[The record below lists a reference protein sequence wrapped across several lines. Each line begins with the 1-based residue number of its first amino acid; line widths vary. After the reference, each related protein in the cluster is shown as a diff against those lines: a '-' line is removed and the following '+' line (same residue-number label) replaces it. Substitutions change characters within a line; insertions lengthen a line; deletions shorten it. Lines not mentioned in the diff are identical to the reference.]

1 VAAASGSFNRW
12 PDSGSYVTHRRMQAG
27 QLLATAFAAIGF
39 VAATFASL
47 HALLHKRRPQSAFG
61 WIAVCLALP
70 LGGALLYYLFGINR
84 VQTRARKLLTRH
96 PEPECPT
103 EYVGTPPPQLMPLAR
118 LGSAVSGWPL
128 TAGNRIEL
136 LRDASLIF
144 DAMISAIEAAREYVY
159 FSTYIFDG
167 GPLGRRFAAALKA
180 AAERGA
186 DVRVL
191 LDGVGDWYSWERA
204 GRLFKGTRVRFA
216 LFLPPRLWPPTI
228 RVNLRNHRKILAVD
242 GQVAFTGGIN
252 VRDRYLD
259 GLDDERIVD
268 SHFRISGPVVTQ
280 IETIYL
286 RDWQFATGDAS
297 HAPRRLPQPSGGA
310 LSRAIADGPDAGLDR
325 LTTLITG
332 AIGSARQRVAI
343 MTPYFVPPRELIA
356 PLQAAALG
364 GVDVAI
370 ILPARN
376 NLPYVHRATR
386 HMLWELLQR
395 GVHAYYQPPPF
406 VHSKLFYV
414 DDYYAQVG
422 SANFDARSL
431 RLNFEMNVEI
441 YDRDTVTDLS
451 RHFEAIRAQSTEIT
465 LAHVDGRPI
474 YTKAIDG
481 FAWLFSPYL

>member
-1 VAAASGSFNRW
+1 
-12 PDSGSYVTHRRMQAG
+12 MQAG
-27 QLLATAFAAIGF
+27 QFLATALAAIGF
-39 VAATFASL
+39 VAAAFASL
-47 HALLHKRRPQSAFG
+47 HAVLNKRRPQSAFG

-70 LGGALLYYLFGINR
+70 LAGPLLYYFFGINR

-96 PEPECPT
+96 PELECPT
-103 EYVGTPPPQLMPLAR
+103 EYVGTPPPQLVPLAR

-136 LRDASLIF
+136 LHEASAIF
-144 DAMISAIEAAREYVY
+144 DAMIGAIEAARDYVY

-167 GPLGRRFAAALKA
+167 GPLGHRFAAALIA

-191 LDGVGDWYSWERA
+191 LDGIGEWYSWPRA
-204 GRLFKGTRVRFA
+204 GKLFKGSRVRFA
-216 LFLPPRLWPPTI
+216 RFLPPRLWPPTI

-259 GLDDERIVD
+259 GLAHERIVD
-268 SHFRISGPVVTQ
+268 SHFRIAGPVVTQ

-286 RDWQFATGDAS
+286 RDWQFATGDSSSAL
-297 HAPRRLPQPSGGA
+297 RRLPHPSGGA
-310 LSRAIADGPDAGLDR
+310 LCRAVADGPDAAFDR

-356 PLQAAALG
+356 PLQAAALA
-364 GVDVAI
+364 GVDVAV

-395 GVHAYYQPPPF
+395 GVHVYYQPPPF

-414 DDYYAQVG
+414 DDYYAQIG

-431 RLNFEMNVEI
+431 RLNFELNVEVF
-441 YDRDTVTDLS
+441 DRDTVTELS
-451 RHFEAIRAQSTEIT
+451 RHFEAIRATSTVVT
-465 LAHVDGRPI
+465 LAEVDSRPVH
-474 YTKAIDG
+474 TKAIDG
-481 FAWLFSPYL
+481 LAWLFSPYL